1 VISPTAPPTRAL
13 RPGAQRHFTESVR
26 PVRFVIAGLLIA
38 AFPCLAQWEI
48 GGFYGY
54 GLYNTGTI
62 FSSAGTAR
70 AGILNR
76 FAAGAWLDD
85 NRWDY
90 VSGELRYVY
99 QDGHPYLKY
108 NGMRADIQGQSHAI
122 TYDLLFHGKN
132 QERNFRPFAAVGA
145 GAKGFLIAGPEPFPQ
160 PFPQVATLNGSD
172 QWKFVTDV
180 GGGVKYRL
188 NKYFLLRGDFRDY
201 ITTFPS
207 RELTPPPHGT
217 ARGVF
222 NQFTIMI
229 GVSDVFSERV
239 R

>member
-1 VISPTAPPTRAL
+1 MFSPCF
-13 RPGAQRHFTESVR
+13 AQEY
-26 PVRFVIAGLLIA
+26 
-38 AFPCLAQWEI
+38 EI

-54 GLYNTGTI
+54 GWYNSGTI

-76 FAAGAWLDD
+76 FAAGAYLDD
-85 NRWDY
+85 NRWSY

-108 NGMRADIQGQSHAI
+108 NGMRADIQGQSHTI
-122 TYDLLFHGKN
+122 TYDLLFHGN
-132 QERNFRPFAAVGA
+132 NEERRFRPFAAIGA

-160 PFPQVATLNGSD
+160 PFPGVATLNGNN

-207 RELTPPPHGT
+207 RELTRREACSTSSPSCSASATFCLSAAFDHHFGNSPLVGPGSGFRPDF
-217 ARGVF
+217 ARA
-222 NQFTIMI
+222 
-229 GVSDVFSERV
+229 FSASV
-239 R
+239 A